1 MNIATLAMTCP
12 PKSKNVA
19 RLLGLFAHCAH
30 CEAGAVRGQPQMES
44 PCTPFRNTR
53 NALFAVGG
61 TTSKVVGRP
70 SSFDLDA
77 PCAPIQKGKHRPP
90 KPQTH
95 PAPVPHPTFPP

>member
-61 TTSKVVGRP
+61 TNSKVVLRP
-70 SSFDLDA
+70 SSFDLEGR
-77 PCAPIQKGKHRPP
+77 CASIQKGEHRPTKRRVRAVP
-90 KPQTH
+90 GRH
-95 PAPVPHPTFPP
+95 RGFPA

>member
-61 TTSKVVGRP
+61 TDSKVV
-70 SSFDLDA
+70 
-77 PCAPIQKGKHRPP
+77 
-90 KPQTH
+90 
-95 PAPVPHPTFPP
+95 